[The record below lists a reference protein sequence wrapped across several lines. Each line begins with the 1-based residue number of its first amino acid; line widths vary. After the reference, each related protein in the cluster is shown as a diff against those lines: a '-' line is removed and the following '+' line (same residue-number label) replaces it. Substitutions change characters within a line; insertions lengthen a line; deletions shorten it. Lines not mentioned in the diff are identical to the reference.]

1 MSSSSNRCIPNRLIP
16 FLQQGVTSFTKAI
29 SILVF
34 LNFIYFN
41 LNAQLPCNPPLLRPN
56 IDGNPCEWPGLL
68 SNISFSSGFEHDVFN
83 VSTSSDDQF
92 TQGSSDPDPLSGWTW
107 NLGNTNNKTDIANAG
122 SFMKNI
128 GTELN
133 PENHLYFFG
142 DRTSLNGDA
151 NFGFWFF
158 RNAVGAKPLTGSTST
173 FDGSHTFDT
182 NPNDNVYT
190 GDIFIVSA
198 FEGGGAHPK
207 MKIYNLI
214 VANNQAGFT
223 FQVIT
228 EIDPGVSTVFGNAAV
243 NTQVYPVPT
252 YSRVEIDGTETWAY
266 ATSGGDPDYPATTKI
281 VKVNGEN
288 TTVYAGAFFEGDLNL
303 TALGIEPCF
312 STFLLSTRNS
322 QSLNASLQDFV
333 TGELNITPPPPTPT
347 GGEVCYPNALVLSAN
362 CSGIGSSPRWYAAAT
377 GGTPLGAADGVSADG
392 STLTIPANSATGT
405 YTYYVS
411 CRANG
416 INCESERVVVSGKIN
431 PKPTIDGLITNDNT
445 SPFDMVFN
453 AVTQLEEVDV
463 VVDEFN
469 LNTNKYKVVN
479 FTATSTGG
487 TSPTT
492 FVWVE
497 LNPSGADDISFTYN
511 ADGTAT
517 FTVNSLT
524 GISDFYDFRVTGTDA
539 KGCVNTDDVRIKIR
553 RSSPPCLVTGPAPCP
568 GTTATYKYDPDNNG
582 VADAIPDGFAALWTI
597 VAPNTNGATISGSA
611 TGNSVNVA
619 TQLNCNSQF
628 TIKITLTSAT
638 GLSTKSC
645 EKTVN
650 VVDNTPPVI
659 TLCPADVNIACGVDP
674 TPANTGGPATAT
686 DECTVVVNYT
696 DVTVEN
702 CSRKAITRTWKAT
715 DPCGN
720 YSTCTQLI
728 TITDGIGPVIICPP
742 NKTVAL
748 GTALT
753 CGASTLPA
761 NTGTATA
768 TDACSNSSVIVYYK
782 DAPQQNNNIN
792 CANILRTW
800 YAVDASG
807 NVSSCVQTIEFAV
820 TTQAVVLKTDN
831 TQLITKPLAK
841 ETTETSQPTEI
852 IERSETQLSVK
863 TYPNPFT
870 NKVTFVFTSP
880 VSGKAT
886 LEVYNIMGQRLGV
899 VFEGFIRAG
908 DVQNIQYEAKNKNES
923 NLVYKLKVNDKMAVG
938 KLIQTN

>member
-1 MSSSSNRCIPNRLIP
+1 MSNSSYRCMHTHSLSLLSGGFTSLLKATIFLLFFNLIY
-16 FLQQGVTSFTKAI
+16 L
-29 SILVF
+29 
-34 LNFIYFN
+34 N
-41 LNAQLPCNPPLLRPN
+41 LNAQLPCNPPLLRPH

-68 SNISFSSGFEHDVFN
+68 GNVSFSSGFEHDIFN
-83 VSTSSDDQF
+83 VSTSSDDQY
-92 TQGSSDPDPLSGWTW
+92 TQGSSDPDPLANWTW

-122 SFMKNI
+122 SFMKNL
-128 GTELN
+128 GTEQN

-158 RNAVGAKPLTGSTST
+158 RNAVGLKPLTGSTST
-173 FDGSHTFDT
+173 FDGTHTFDT
-182 NPNDNVYT
+182 NPNDANYT

-228 EIDPGVSTVFGNAAV
+228 EIDPGVSTAFGNAAV
-243 NTQVYPVPT
+243 NTQTFPVPVYT
-252 YSRVEIDGTETWAY
+252 RGTETWQY
-266 ATSGGDPDYPATTKI
+266 ATSGGDPDYPSTTKI
-281 VKVNGEN
+281 VKVNGQN
-288 TTVYAGAFFEGDLNL
+288 TTVFAGAFFEGDLNL
-303 TALGIEPCF
+303 TALGISPCF

-333 TGELNITPPPPTPT
+333 TGELNITPPPPTTT
-347 GGEVCYPNALVLSAN
+347 GGEVCFPNALVLSAN
-362 CSGIGSSPRWYAAAT
+362 CSGTGSSPKWYTAAT
-377 GGTPLGAADGVSADG
+377 GGTALTTSDGVSADG
-392 STLTIPANSATGT
+392 STLTIPANSAAGT

-416 INCESERVVVSGKIN
+416 INCESERVIVTGRIN

-445 SPFDMVFN
+445 SPFDMVL
-453 AVTQLEEVDV
+453 VSGVEVVDA

-469 LNTNKYKVVN
+469 LNTNVYKVVN

-487 TSPTT
+487 TNPTT
-492 FVWVE
+492 FVWAE

-511 ADGTAT
+511 ADGSAT

-539 KGCVNTDDVRIKIR
+539 KGCTNTDDVRIKIR

-568 GTTATYKYDPDNNG
+568 GTTANYKYDPDNNG
-582 VADAIPDGFAALWTI
+582 VADPIPDGFTALWDI
-597 VAPNTNGATISGSA
+597 VAPNTNGATTSGST
-611 TGNSVNVA
+611 TGNNVNVA

-628 TIKITLTSAT
+628 TIRITLTSLS
-638 GLSTKSC
+638 GLSTVSC
-645 EKTVN
+645 QKTVN
-650 VVDNTPPVI
+650 VIDNTPPVI
-659 TLCPADVNIACGVDP
+659 TNCPADINIACGVNP

-686 DECTVVVNYT
+686 DECTVIVTFT

-720 YSTCTQLI
+720 TSTCTQLI
-728 TITDGIGPVIICPP
+728 TITDAVAPVITCPA

-768 TDACSNSSVIVYYK
+768 VDACSNSSVIVYYK
-782 DAPQQNNNIN
+782 DAPQQNNNVN
-792 CANILRTW
+792 CANISRTW

-807 NVSSCVQTIEFAV
+807 NVSSCVQTIEFAAPV
-820 TTQAVVLKTDN
+820 TQANFVEPGTSNRITTQINKEAPVNPISEVTDN
-831 TQLITKPLAK
+831 IGK
-841 ETTETSQPTEI
+841 E
-852 IERSETQLSVK
+852 LKVK
-863 TYPNPFT
+863 AYPNPFSS
-870 NKVTFVFTSP
+870 KITFVFTSP
-880 VSGKAT
+880 ISGKAT
-886 LEVYNIMGQRLGV
+886 LEVYNIMGQRLGTV
-899 VFEGFIRAG
+899 YEGFVRAG
-908 DVQNIQYEAKNKNES
+908 DIQNIQYNARFSNEN
-923 NLVYKLKVNDKMAVG
+923 NLIYKLRVNDKTAFG

>member
-1 MSSSSNRCIPNRLIP
+1 MSNSTQRCTVGHSVSLVMSKVASTTKTAFF
-16 FLQQGVTSFTKAI
+16 FLLFTVA
-29 SILVF
+29 
-34 LNFIYFN
+34 YFN
-41 LNAQLPCNPPLLRPN
+41 LNAQLPCNPPLLRPH

-68 SNISFSSGFEHDVFN
+68 SNINFSSGFEHDVFN
-83 VSTSSDDQF
+83 VSTSSDDQY
-92 TQGSSDPDPLSGWTW
+92 TQGSADPNPISTWVW

-122 SFMKNI
+122 SFMKNL
-128 GTELN
+128 GTEAN

-158 RNAVGAKPLTGSTST
+158 RNAVGLKPKTGSTST
-173 FDGSHTFDT
+173 FIGNHTLDT

-214 VANNQAGFT
+214 VANNQAGFD

-228 EIDPGVSTVFGNAAV
+228 EIDPGVSTTYGNAAV
-243 NTQVYPVPT
+243 NTEVFPVPT
-252 YSRVEIDGTETWAY
+252 YSRVEIDGVETWQY
-266 ATSGGDPDYPATTKI
+266 ATSGGSPDYPSTTKI
-281 VKVNGEN
+281 VKVNGQN

-322 QSLNASLQDFV
+322 QSLNASLQDLV

-347 GGEVCYPNALVLSAN
+347 GGEICYPNALVLSAN
-362 CSGIGSSPRWYAAAT
+362 CSGIGSSPKWYTAAS
-377 GGTPLGAADGVSADG
+377 GGTALGAADGVSADG
-392 STLTIPANSATGT
+392 STLTIPAGSAAGT

-416 INCESERVVVSGKIN
+416 INCESERVAVSGKIN

-445 SPFDMVFN
+445 APFDMVFN
-453 AVTQLEEVDV
+453 AITQLDEVDV

-487 TSPTT
+487 TNPTT
-492 FVWVE
+492 FVWAE
-497 LNPSGADDISFTYN
+497 LNPSNADDITFTYN

-539 KGCVNTDDVRIKIR
+539 KGCSNTDDVRIKIR

-568 GTTATYKYDPDNNG
+568 GTTANYKYDPDNNG
-582 VADAIPDGFAALWTI
+582 VADAIPDGFTAQWTI
-597 VAPNTNGATISGSA
+597 VAPNTNGAATSGST
-611 TGNSVNVA
+611 TGNSVNVV

-628 TIKITLTSAT
+628 TIRITLTST
-638 GLSTKSC
+638 SGLSTKSC
-645 EKTVN
+645 ELTVN

-659 TLCPADVNIACGVDP
+659 TNCPADITIACGAS
-674 TPANTGGPATAT
+674 TLPANTGTATAT
-686 DECTVVVNYT
+686 DACGATVTFSDVV
-696 DVTVEN
+696 VEN
-702 CSRKAITRTWKAT
+702 CSRKAITRTWKAV

-720 YSTCTQLI
+720 TSTCTQLI
-728 TITDGIGPVIICPP
+728 TVTDAVAPVITCPA
-742 NKTVAL
+742 NRTVAL

-768 TDACSNSSVIVYYK
+768 TDACSNASVIVYYK
-782 DAPQQNNNIN
+782 DAPQQNNNVN
-792 CANILRTW
+792 CANISRTW

-807 NVSSCVQTIEFAV
+807 NVASCVQVIEFAAPII
-820 TTQAVVLKTDN
+820 TQANIVKPTDKL
-831 TQLITKPLAK
+831 TGD
-841 ETTETSQPTEI
+841 
-852 IERSETQLSVK
+852 QLSKVTGAPVK
-863 TYPNPFT
+863 TSDAAETVGAELNVKAFPNPFNT
-870 NKVTFVFTSP
+870 KVTFVFSSP
-880 VSGKAT
+880 VSGRAT

-899 VFEGFIRAG
+899 VYEGFIKAG
-908 DVQNIQYEAKNKNES
+908 VVQNVQYNARNLSES
-923 NLVYKLKVNDKMAVG
+923 NLIYKLRVNDKTAIG
-938 KLIQTN
+938 KLIQVN

>member
-1 MSSSSNRCIPNRLIP
+1 MSNSSSRCIHISSIP
-16 FLQQGVTSFTKAI
+16 FLSGGITSFLKTL
-29 SILVF
+29 ILF
-34 LNFIYFN
+34 LFFN
-41 LNAQLPCNPPLLRPN
+41 LIHLNLDAQLPCNPPLLRPS

-68 SNISFSSGFEHDVFN
+68 GNISFSSGFEHDVFN
-83 VSTSSDDQF
+83 VSTSSDDQY
-92 TQGSSDPDPLSGWTW
+92 TQGSSDPDPIANWIW

-122 SFMKNI
+122 SFMKNL
-128 GTELN
+128 GTEAV
-133 PENHLYFFG
+133 PENHIYFFG

-158 RNAVGAKPLTGSTST
+158 RNAVGLVPKVGSTST
-173 FDGSHTFDT
+173 FIGNHTLDT
-182 NPNDNVYT
+182 NPNDLVYT

-207 MKIYNLI
+207 MTIYNLI

-228 EIDPGVSTVFGNAAV
+228 TIDPGVSTTFGNAAV
-243 NTQVYPVPT
+243 NTEVYPVPVYT
-252 YSRVEIDGTETWAY
+252 RGTETWAY
-266 ATSGGDPDYPATTKI
+266 ATSGGDPDYPSTTKI
-281 VKVNGEN
+281 VKVNGQN

-347 GGEVCYPNALVLSAN
+347 GGEVCYPNALILSAN
-362 CSGIGSSPRWYAAAT
+362 CSGIGSSPRWYTAAT
-377 GGTPLGAADGVSADG
+377 GGTALGAADGVSADG
-392 STLTIPANSATGT
+392 TTLTIPANSAAGL

-416 INCESERVVVSGKIN
+416 INCESERVVVTGTIN
-431 PKPTIDGLITNDNT
+431 PKPTINGLITNDNT
-445 SPFDMVFN
+445 APFDMVFN
-453 AVTQLEEVDV
+453 AGTQLEEVDA

-469 LNTNKYKVVN
+469 LNTNLHTTVY

-487 TSPTT
+487 TNPTT
-492 FVWVE
+492 FVWAE
-497 LNPSGADDISFTYN
+497 LNPSGADNISFTFN

-539 KGCVNTDDVRIKIR
+539 KGCTNTDDVRIKIR

-568 GTTATYKYDPDNNG
+568 GTTANYKYDPDNNG
-582 VADAIPDGFAALWTI
+582 VADPIPDGFAAAWTI
-597 VAPNTNGATISGSA
+597 IAPNTNGATTSGST
-611 TGNSVNVA
+611 TGNSVNVV

-628 TIKITLTSAT
+628 TVKITLTSSS
-638 GLSTKSC
+638 GLSTRSC

-659 TLCPADVNIACGVDP
+659 TNCPADITIACGVSP

-686 DECTVVVNYT
+686 DACTVDVTFT
-696 DVTVEN
+696 DVVVEN

-720 YSTCTQLI
+720 TSTCTQLI
-728 TITDGIGPVIICPP
+728 TITDAVAPVITCPP
-742 NKTVAL
+742 NKTVAS

-768 TDACSNSSVIVYYK
+768 VDACSNTSVIIYYK
-782 DAPQQNNNIN
+782 DAPQQNNNVN
-792 CANILRTW
+792 CTNISRTW

-807 NVSSCVQTIEFAV
+807 NISSCVQLIEFAAPII
-820 TTQAVVLKTDN
+820 TTSRYVGPAAN
-831 TQLITKPLAK
+831 TAT
-841 ETTETSQPTEI
+841 
-852 IERSETQLSVK
+852 TQLSKKITEATPISEVTDNIGKELKVK
-863 TYPNPFT
+863 AFPNPFT

-880 VSGKAT
+880 ETGKAT
-886 LEVYNIMGQRLGV
+886 LEVYNMMGQKIGTV
-899 VFEGFIRAG
+899 YEGFVRAG
-908 DVQNIQYEAKNKNES
+908 DVQNIQYNSKSKNES
-923 NLVYKLKVNDKMAVG
+923 NLIYKLRINDKTAIG
-938 KLIQTN
+938 KLIQAN